1 MLSTR
6 APAQVA
12 QSVEQWT
19 EKAFPTPQSALPL
32 SATVIARFWSH
43 VDQSGGPN
51 TCHPWTGALDKD
63 GYGVWSPE
71 RGVRSGVHRTALE
84 LKIGRRLAA
93 GEEARHVNGCRS
105 RACCNQLHLEPG
117 THQQNIADR
126 EAAGTTQKG
135 ERHYKA
141 RLTVESVIEARRRA
155 GNETYAAI
163 ARDMGVS
170 PKCIAHAVR
179 GDNWKHVTAGAL
191 ARGEVTVRKARA
203 LFGVTRLLG
212 GAS

>member
-19 EKAFPTPQSALPL
+19 EKAFQSSLPL
-32 SATVIARFWSH
+32 SFTVIARFWSH

-51 TCHPWTGALDKD
+51 ACHPWTGSLDKD
-63 GYGVWSPE
+63 GYGVWYPE

-84 LKIGRRLAA
+84 LKLGRRLVS

-105 RACCNQLHLEPG
+105 RSCCNQQHLEPG

-126 EAAGTTQKG
+126 EAAGTTQRG
-135 ERHYKA
+135 TRHWKA
-141 RLTVESVIEARRRA
+141 KLTESDVITIRQRARRDSMVDI
-155 GNETYAAI
+155 AA
-163 ARDMGVS
+163 DYGVRPES
-170 PKCIAHAVR
+170 IRKVVTR
-179 GDNWKHVTAGAL
+179 ENWKHVP
-191 ARGEVTVRKARA
+191 EV
-203 LFGVTRLLG
+203 
-212 GAS
+212 AS